1 MEQNNFEKELEAAQ
15 KSIQNEQSVEKDSIS
30 DDMRQIQALAQM
42 DPEYANSKEVQDLL
56 AEAEGNS
63 NQAPVEEKTESTGK
77 VEEEVKEEVKEEV
90 YEEDDYQDDTEDDND
105 IFGVNKKVKKEK
117 EVNLNFTP
125 SEEMSSFVNDKYG
138 VDDVNKFFT
147 SVDTWRTQAQKG
159 AENAKELELISN
171 DLQALPPE
179 IKTALNLWANGEDYN
194 EVFKI
199 RERLDFSE
207 DFKGQDNENLVQ
219 HYLKEQ
225 YEDLVDSWEN
235 EEIDDDEFDDKI
247 NLLAGSTR
255 KMFNSDKKALES
267 EREQFMEDQKNY
279 ASKMKKSALLSVEN
293 LSKTYP
299 NFSKGEL
306 SKVRNILVEG
316 KVDNLFVNSDGT
328 YSDDAAELIAYAMYG
343 KRMMES
349 VKKTA
354 ERRGESKANQKI
366 VDSSPSSVRRQKSA
380 SSNRGINTDAVQ
392 HLSSMF
398 KSDPYA

>member
-125 SEEMSSFVNDKYG
+125 SEEMSSFVNEKYG

>member
-1 MEQNNFEKELEAAQ
+1 M
-15 KSIQNEQSVEKDSIS
+15 
-30 DDMRQIQALAQM
+30 
-42 DPEYANSKEVQDLL
+42 
-56 AEAEGNS
+56 
-63 NQAPVEEKTESTGK
+63 
-77 VEEEVKEEVKEEV
+77 
-90 YEEDDYQDDTEDDND
+90 
-105 IFGVNKKVKKEK
+105 
-117 EVNLNFTP
+117 
-125 SEEMSSFVNDKYG
+125 
-138 VDDVNKFFT
+138 
-147 SVDTWRTQAQKG
+147 
-159 AENAKELELISN
+159 
-171 DLQALPPE
+171 
-179 IKTALNLWANGEDYN
+179 
-194 EVFKI
+194 
-199 RERLDFSE
+199 
-207 DFKGQDNENLVQ
+207 
-219 HYLKEQ
+219 
-225 YEDLVDSWEN
+225 VDSWEN

-255 KMFNSDKKALES
+255 KMFNSDKKALER

-380 SSNRGINTDAVQ
+380 GSTRGINTDAVQ
-392 HLSSMF
+392 HLSGMF